1 MTGLQHLLVL
11 GVFMLLGSFLI
22 VSFWPRILLSL
33 CRRAL
38 LNKGFGDGPV
48 PLNTLYVQSEA
59 LFADPIHAALPAGSS
74 RLMSYGTNLDTLYTV
89 AWLDL
94 SHGPQVLRV
103 PDMAGRYY
111 SVQFTDPSKNTNFA
125 YVGKRTTG
133 TGAGQYLI
141 TGPGWSGTPPL
152 GMPRIASPNDSVLV
166 LGRVFVA
173 DEADIHAAYALSRR
187 IQLAPLGPPVP
198 QV

>member
-33 CRRAL
+33 YRRAL

-74 RLMSYGTNLDTLYTV
+74 RLG
-89 AWLDL
+89 
-94 SHGPQVLRV
+94 
-103 PDMAGRYY
+103 
-111 SVQFTDPSKNTNFA
+111 
-125 YVGKRTTG
+125 
-133 TGAGQYLI
+133 
-141 TGPGWSGTPPL
+141 
-152 GMPRIASPNDSVLV
+152 
-166 LGRVFVA
+166 
-173 DEADIHAAYALSRR
+173 
-187 IQLAPLGPPVP
+187 
-198 QV
+198 